1 MHCSFSS
8 HPFPSSLIVLWR
20 TPLFPCLALVTIWKS
35 YPDPEYLFVY
45 ADALLQCA
53 WATTYRSYTAYKDI
67 MFPGILH
74 LKLPIKKWVHM
85 VSKGPW
91 SLKKKK
97 KDNKKRN
104 INQRGLLLPQQFLW
118 PICCLSWERK
128 QDKNSIYELFSQ
140 QQLPQ
145 FAVTSKIM
153 WLYMLCSTKAG
164 QSICI
169 HAKISVLEG
178 SARSTCHTGYAMH
191 AEYVWL
197 YS

>member
-74 LKLPIKKWVHM
+74 LKVPIKKWVHM

-97 KDNKKRN
+97 KRQQKKEYKSERAAPTPT
-104 INQRGLLLPQQFLW
+104 IPLAYLLFVLGAKARQEQYLWIVLPTTT
-118 PICCLSWERK
+118 PSVCC
-128 QDKNSIYELFSQ
+128 
-140 QQLPQ
+140 
-145 FAVTSKIM
+145 
-153 WLYMLCSTKAG
+153 
-164 QSICI
+164 
-169 HAKISVLEG
+169 H
-178 SARSTCHTGYAMH
+178 
-191 AEYVWL
+191 
-197 YS
+197 